1 MGTINTTKKKHRHET
16 ITMMRNMLLAIVLV
30 LSVHAAIPRCTTC
43 AKDLDA
49 CQPCFRRWRA
59 DQARYQQSAY
69 YNPHDKRNQYDNP
82 LYTIRPGD
90 SQHTQQGTGGD
101 DYFRYG
107 HYNGHQNDWNGTH
120 RRLLGNQLRS
130 KTKCT
135 KVSELLRCHEMF

>member
-1 MGTINTTKKKHRHET
+1 MGTKHATINTTKKKHRHEP

-82 LYTIRPGD
+82 CIPFAPVTASTHSRAPEEMITSD
-90 SQHTQQGTGGD
+90 TATTTATKTTG
-101 DYFRYG
+101 
-107 HYNGHQNDWNGTH
+107 
-120 RRLLGNQLRS
+120 
-130 KTKCT
+130 
-135 KVSELLRCHEMF
+135 